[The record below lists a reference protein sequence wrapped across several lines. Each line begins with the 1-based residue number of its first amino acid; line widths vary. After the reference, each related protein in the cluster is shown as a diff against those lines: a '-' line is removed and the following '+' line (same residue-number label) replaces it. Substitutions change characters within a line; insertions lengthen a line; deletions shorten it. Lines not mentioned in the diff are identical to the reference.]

1 MSAAGAGGGA
11 AAPNEHALLGGSV
24 TLKAADGTAFVVER
38 RVAMVSGFLRTL
50 LSSSI
55 PSGGA
60 VDFPDISAPTLA
72 RVVEYMKFKTAHAG
86 SRGPLPHFEV
96 PPEAALELL
105 VASNY
110 LDV

>member
-1 MSAAGAGGGA
+1 MGILAETVRELAA
-11 AAPNEHALLGGSV
+11 
-24 TLKAADGTAFVVER
+24 
-38 RVAMVSGFLRTL
+38 
-50 LSSSI
+50 
-55 PSGGA
+55 
-60 VDFPDISAPTLA
+60 APTLA